1 MMFARCVLPDPTG
14 PRLTMAGSRRQKRRR
29 QGGGLAAIL
38 DRDCLPRCWKF
49 RPGRE
54 NGASAEP
61 ENCE

>member
-1 MMFARCVLPDPTG
+1 MMFVEG
-14 PRLTMAGSRRQKRRR
+14 RLTRPDWSEADVAGSRPQGRRR

>member
-1 MMFARCVLPDPTG
+1 MMFVEG
-14 PRLTMAGSRRQKRRR
+14 RLTRPDRSEADVAGSRRQGRRR

-38 DRDCLPRCWKF
+38 DCDCLPRCWKF

-54 NGASAEP
+54 NGVSAEP